1 MEKISCIKP
10 YNKIKIITW
19 YLVLHFAIHIGH
31 IQDYIVEWD
40 VLYFFFKEKKNIWL
54 FCSQVKNN
62 QVVA

>member
-1 MEKISCIKP
+1 MEQISCIKP
-10 YNKIKIITW
+10 YNKTKVITW
-19 YLVLHFAIHIGH
+19 YLVWHFAIHIGH

-40 VLYFFFKEKKNIWL
+40 VLYFLNKKKYMT

>member
-1 MEKISCIKP
+1 MRQISCIKLS
-10 YNKIKIITW
+10 NKTKIITW
-19 YLVLHFAIHIGH
+19 YMVLHFAIHIGH

-40 VLYFFFKEKKNIWL
+40 VLYFLKKKYIWL